1 MLTGRLR
8 RRIALV
14 LVLLVGFS
22 IAIPAVRHSIL
33 RAAGRAL
40 VIDESVKSADIIV
53 VSGESDGAGVLE
65 ASDLVHSGI
74 ATRVAIFTYARDPA
88 QQEFIRRGIPY
99 LDKTARYVQEL
110 NSLGIVDVVKIPTYV
125 TGTEDEGPV
134 LARWCNEHQFHSV
147 VLVGSRE
154 HSRRLRRVLRRSMKG
169 YPTSIA
175 VCGSRYSEFDPD
187 LWWTSRTGIR
197 AEIIESE
204 KLLLDI
210 VRHPIS

>member
-1 MLTGRLR
+1 MITGRLR

-169 YPTSIA
+169 HQTA
-175 VCGSRYSEFDPD
+175 LTVCASRYSEFDPAR
-187 LWWTSRTGIR
+187 WWTSRSGIR

-204 KLLLDI
+204 KLLLDM

>member
-1 MLTGRLR
+1 MMTGRLR

-14 LVLLVGFS
+14 LVLLAVFS
-22 IAIPAVRHSIL
+22 ISIPAVRHSIL
-33 RAAGRAL
+33 QAAGRAL
-40 VIDESVKSADIIV
+40 VVDERVKSADIII

-65 ASDLVHSGI
+65 ASDLVRSGI
-74 ATRVAIFTYARDPA
+74 ATRVAVFTYARDPA
-88 QQEFIRRGIPY
+88 QQEFIRRGVPF

-110 NSLGIVDVVKIPTYV
+110 NSLGIVDVTQIPTYV

-134 LARWCNEHQFHSV
+134 LARWCKEHQFHSV

-154 HSRRLRRVLRRSMKG
+154 HTRRLRRVLHRFMRG
-169 YPTSIA
+169 DQTSVA

-210 VRHPIS
+210 LRHPIS